1 LRRKLKRGKGDKK
14 KREEEL
20 VKAVI
25 EEAVKTEFL
34 EEITEGDMRT
44 DSIAMEEEAVEKK
57 VKITTKY
64 YVVVRSI
71 IQYED
76 ATTEDKTW
84 KYEVK
89 NVKSRAD
96 ESARLDEEKYQ
107 WELITA
113 KGKLI
118 YMYLNGDNTVSTME
132 IEDEKYLMRGFLKL
146 PKPSVCW
153 LQPTRKQF
161 ITNR

>member
-1 LRRKLKRGKGDKK
+1 MRRKLKRGKGDKK

-118 YMYLNGDNTVSTME
+118 Y
-132 IEDEKYLMRGFLKL
+132 I
-146 PKPSVCW
+146 C
-153 LQPTRKQF
+153 
-161 ITNR
+161 I